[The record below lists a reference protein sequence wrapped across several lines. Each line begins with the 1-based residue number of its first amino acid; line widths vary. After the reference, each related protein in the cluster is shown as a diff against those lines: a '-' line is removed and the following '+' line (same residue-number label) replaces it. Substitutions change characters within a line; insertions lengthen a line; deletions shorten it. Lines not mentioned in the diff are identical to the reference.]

1 MRNMVKYNYK
11 LSGGCPMVKIPS
23 LDELKKAGAGFVNQ
37 AKSGDYSGMVD
48 KIKTGIDNMTVN
60 KGPVIPGDTSIAGQ
74 FQQINAIIAEIGL
87 AQTSQNAGI
96 RKLESQLD
104 SLARILEAQ
113 AAVNTTTTTTS
124 TTTIPTSNEDK
135 KI

>member
-74 FQQINAIIAEIGL
+74 FQQINAIIA
-87 AQTSQNAGI
+87 QTSQNAGI